1 MARVIL
7 HTFHS
12 QPVSGDQLPGV
23 TVHNGPGC
31 VTVTGG
37 LSVTGSACEIES
49 LVTLR
54 YRTLVL
60 RVTSAPAYDGVP
72 RVLDYSYQARLLDL
86 KPGKYQLQVRH
97 AVLMPRADGTREI
110 ASMTVFEGEV
120 RPEGESSESEEDCRG
135 RAVVYRHRVHPGAR
149 KL

>member
-1 MARVIL
+1 MARVVL
-7 HTFHS
+7 HTFES
-12 QPVSGDQLPGV
+12 RLVEGYQLPTV
-23 TVHNGPGC
+23 TVQNGPGH
-31 VTVTGG
+31 VVISGG

-49 LVTLR
+49 LATQR

-60 RVTSAPAYDGVP
+60 RVTSIPEYEGAA
-72 RVLDYSYQARLLDL
+72 RVLDYGYTAKLLDL

-97 AVLMPRADGTREI
+97 AVLMPRADGSTQV

-120 RPEGESSESEEDCRG
+120 RSEEGSGEENDRG
-135 RAVVYRHRVHPGAR
+135 GHAVVYRNRVQPGAR